1 MNAKNM
7 LAAFLIALG
16 LVIFT
21 SSGIS
26 FTTARQ
32 SIMMFGLQ
40 VEKKDHHHVPP
51 AVGLITIMGGMV
63 LRLIKLKQFEKR
75 VDSIE

>member
-1 MNAKNM
+1 
-7 LAAFLIALG
+7 
-16 LVIFT
+16 
-21 SSGIS
+21 
-26 FTTARQ
+26 
-32 SIMMFGLQ
+32 MFGLQ